1 MNKTHYFA
9 FVAGIIAAVL
19 WIGAPYD
26 SGTELIYLVVGLFV
40 FGWAFDRLVEMRW
53 GWILVGFHRAFCIVG
68 VHDYKS
74 YLDGLFCVW
83 CHKQRHL
90 TEAEIAK
97 FDEEAAKL
105 SEEKVRLYKEELDKL
120 NRKFREMAE
129 MQNPETRAD
138 QKEDS

>member
-40 FGWAFDRLVEMRW
+40 FVWIFDRLVEMRW
-53 GWILVGFHRAFCIVG
+53 GWILAGFHRAFCIVG
-68 VHDYKS
+68 VHDYRN

-83 CHKQRHL
+83 CHKQRHI

-97 FDEEAAKL
+97 L
-105 SEEKVRLYKEELDKL
+105 NEEKVRLYLEELEKL
-120 NRKFREMAE
+120 KRKFKEVAE
-129 MQNPETRAD
+129 MQNAEARAD
-138 QKEDS
+138 HKEDS